1 MGELIQVEGREVPVE
16 DGTTVQDLKQ
26 RLDRDDDELAT
37 YEENGEV
44 KVLGDR
50 DEVAD
55 AVPEGANLSFQ
66 PGEGQVFGRSGGV
79 PTGHGGRGGRTG
91 GGGGPRSVGGRGRR
105 SGGGV

>member
-16 DGTTVQDLKQ
+16 DGTTVQDLKE

-55 AVPEGANLSFQ
+55 AVPGGTNVSFQ
-66 PGEGQVFGRSGGV
+66 PGEGQVFG
-79 PTGHGGRGGRTG
+79 
-91 GGGGPRSVGGRGRR
+91 
-105 SGGGV
+105 